1 MEYNNNRV
9 VTAIGKAI
17 YINSDGRTIF
27 GDKLVAVIAFD
38 GELRTIDA
46 YKNTKVVTERGT
58 TATADELNYLGS
70 SSVAKMSGNVEIF
83 DKGNVMRGA
92 HAEIDFGNDISRILS
107 KDSGKRVSGVL
118 IR

>member
-1 MEYNNNRV
+1 
-9 VTAIGKAI
+9 
-17 YINSDGRTIF
+17 
-27 GDKLVAVIAFD
+27 
-38 GELRTIDA
+38 
-46 YKNTKVVTERGT
+46 
-58 TATADELNYLGS
+58 
-70 SSVAKMSGNVEIF
+70 MSGNVEIF